1 MKEKIL
7 MAEDEKELNRALKT
21 ILEFSGYEVKATFNG
36 KEAVEATQENTYDV
50 IILDVMMPVMD
61 GLEAVREMRESGV
74 KTPIIMLT
82 AKSTIDDKVEGLD
95 SGANDYLTK
104 PFDKKELL
112 ARIRA
117 HIRNGQEKREKV
129 YIGNILFC
137 KDKSEISSEKAS
149 FRLND
154 KECEIMEILVRNQDR
169 NITPIE
175 LSKKVWQSD
184 ELQEGAINMY
194 ISYLQNKF
202 MALDANVKISDK
214 DGYILEKLNDI
225 EK

>member
-21 ILEFSGYEVKATFNG
+21 ILELSGYEVKSTFNG
-36 KEAVEATQENTYDV
+36 KEAVEATQENAYDV

-95 SGANDYLTK
+95 NGADDYLTK

-117 HIRNGQEKREKV
+117 HIRTNQEKKEKV
-129 YIGNILFC
+129 YIGNILFS
-137 KDKSEISSEKAS
+137 KEDSELSSEKAS
-149 FRLND
+149 FRLNP

-169 NITPIE
+169 NISPNE
-175 LSKKVWQSD
+175 LSKKIWQTD
-184 ELQEGAINMY
+184 ELQESAVNMY

-202 MALDANVKISDK
+202 TALDANVKINDEN
-214 DGYILEKLNDI
+214 GYVLEKLS
-225 EK
+225 

>member
-21 ILEFSGYEVKATFNG
+21 ILELSGYEVKSTFNG
-36 KEAVEATQENTYDV
+36 KEAVVATRENTYDV

-95 SGANDYLTK
+95 NGADDYLTK

-117 HIRNGQEKREKV
+117 HIRTGQDKKEKV
-129 YIGNILFC
+129 YIGNILFS
-137 KDKSEISSEKAS
+137 KENSELSSDKAS
-149 FRLND
+149 FRLNP

-169 NITPIE
+169 NITPNE
-175 LSKKVWQSD
+175 LSKKIWQSD
-184 ELQEGAINMY
+184 ELQESAVNMY

-202 MALDANVKISDK
+202 TALDANVKINDEN
-214 DGYILEKLNDI
+214 GYVLEKLN
-225 EK
+225 

>member
-21 ILEFSGYEVKATFNG
+21 ILEFSGYEVKTTFNG
-36 KEAVEATQENTYDV
+36 KEAVEATQNDSFDL

-61 GLEAVREMRESGV
+61 GFEAVRKMRESGIN
-74 KTPIIMLT
+74 TPIIMLT

-95 SGANDYLTK
+95 NGANDYLTK

-117 HIRNGQEKREKV
+117 HIRSGQEKKEKFH
-129 YIGNILFC
+129 IGNIVFN
-137 KDKSEISSEKAS
+137 KEDSEISSNKAS
-149 FRLND
+149 FRLNS
-154 KECEIMEILVRNQDR
+154 KECEIMEILVKNKGR
-169 NITPIE
+169 NITPNE
-175 LSKKVWQSD
+175 LSKKIWQSD

-194 ISYLQNKF
+194 ISYLQDKF
-202 MALDANVKISDK
+202 EALDANVKIK
-214 DGYILEKLNDI
+214 DENGYFLENIL
-225 EK
+225 

>member
-1 MKEKIL
+1 MKEKVL

-21 ILEFSGYEVKATFNG
+21 ILEFSGYEVKTTFNG
-36 KEAVEATQENTYDV
+36 KDALEATQENTYDI
-50 IILDVMMPVMD
+50 IILDVMMPIMD
-61 GLEAVREMRESGV
+61 GLEALKEMRESGV
-74 KTPIIMLT
+74 KTPIILLT

-95 SGANDYLTK
+95 KGADDYLTK

-117 HIRNGQEKREKV
+117 HIRNGQDKKEKV
-129 YIGNILFC
+129 HIGNILFC
-137 KDKSEISSEKAS
+137 KEESEISSEKAS
-149 FRLND
+149 FRLNP
-154 KECEIMEILVRNQDR
+154 KECEIMEMLVRNQDR

-184 ELQEGAINMY
+184 ELQESAINMY

-202 MALDANVKISDK
+202 VALAANVKIK
-214 DGYILEKLNDI
+214 EENGYILEKL
-225 EK
+225 K